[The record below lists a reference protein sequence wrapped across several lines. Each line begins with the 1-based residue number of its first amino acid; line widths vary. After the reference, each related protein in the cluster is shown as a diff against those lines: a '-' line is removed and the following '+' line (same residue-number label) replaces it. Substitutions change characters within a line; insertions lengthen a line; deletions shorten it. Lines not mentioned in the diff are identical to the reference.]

1 MPNFRP
7 EKTRTAKNNDVPQD
21 QIPEDTKPE
30 MPNAWDVLAE
40 RKKKGLW
47 NGEVTTH
54 KVKRYKL
61 NKGAHYYVIE
71 DYRSGSVKCISCPVS
86 HGGILENHML
96 TRYEV
101 KDGVIYLDGVAR
113 NKTPKGFDNDEKKS

>member
-7 EKTRTAKNNDVPQD
+7 DKTKTKKKSDEEEVRED
-21 QIPEDTKPE
+21 QSPE
-30 MPNAWDVLAE
+30 MPDAWAVLAE

-54 KVKRYKL
+54 KVRKYKL

-86 HGGILENHML
+86 HGGVLENHML
-96 TRYEV
+96 TRYRVE
-101 KDGVIYLDGVAR
+101 DGVIYLDNVAR
-113 NKTPKGFDNDEKKS
+113 NKTPKGFDNGVEKS